1 MCMASL
7 SNVTASPV
15 VNLASYRPCLHKHS
29 LAKNENVFPSHL
41 KISCIQATLF
51 ELHSAHA
58 QIYKTNLE
66 LSRVDARPVV
76 GGEIFAADSP
86 HLKKLIYTLLEER
99 LWTHHHNTNIA
110 R

>member
-15 VNLASYRPCLHKHS
+15 VNLASYRPCLHKRS
-29 LAKNENVFPSHL
+29 LAKDEHVFPLHL

-51 ELHSAHA
+51 EIQSAHT

-66 LSRVDARPVV
+66 VSRVDARSVV

-86 HLKKLIYTLLEER
+86 HLMKLHIYTLLEER
-99 LWTHHHNTNIA
+99 Q
-110 R
+110 

>member
-7 SNVTASPV
+7 CNLTASPV
-15 VNLASYRPCLHKHS
+15 VNLASYRPCLHNRS
-29 LAKNENVFPSHL
+29 LAKDENVFPSHL
-41 KISCIQATLF
+41 KISCIQPTLF
-51 ELHSAHA
+51 EIQSAPT

-86 HLKKLIYTLLEER
+86 HLMKLIYTLLEEQ
-99 LWTHHHNTNIA
+99 
-110 R
+110 